1 MLIRLFKS
9 FTRKTT
15 SVAPLG
21 RWNTIVKESDSEDHI
36 KNAIE
41 RNAFW
46 GNHDHCGSEI
56 CKTPI
61 PPEKNKYKLEEL
73 MKDPLWPYVL

>member
-15 SVAPLG
+15 SAPLG
-21 RWNTIVKESDSEDHI
+21 RWNTIVKESEPEIHV

-41 RNAFW
+41 RNAF
-46 GNHDHCGSEI
+46 
-56 CKTPI
+56 
-61 PPEKNKYKLEEL
+61 
-73 MKDPLWPYVL
+73 

>member
-9 FTRKTT
+9 FTKKTT
-15 SVAPLG
+15 SAPLG
-21 RWNTIVKESDSEDHI
+21 RWNTIVKESEPEIHV

-61 PPEKNKYKLEEL
+61 PPKTEEL
-73 MKDPLWPYVL
+73 EKIIKDNKWTGPFAV

>member
-15 SVAPLG
+15 TAPLG
-21 RWNTIVKESDSEDHI
+21 RWNTIVKESESEIHV

-46 GNHDHCGSEI
+46 GNHDHCGSEL

-61 PPEKNKYKLEEL
+61 PEKEIKNDSKQGYEINEL
-73 MKDPLWPYVL
+73 LIK

>member
-1 MLIRLFKS
+1 MLIRILKS

-15 SVAPLG
+15 SAPLG
-21 RWNTIVKESDSEDHI
+21 RWNTIVKESESEIHV

-41 RNAFW
+41 RNSYW
-46 GNHDHCGSEI
+46 GNHDHCGSEL

-61 PPEKNKYKLEEL
+61 PEKEIKNDSKQGCEINEL
-73 MKDPLWPYVL
+73 LIK

>member
-1 MLIRLFKS
+1 MLIRLIKS

-15 SVAPLG
+15 TAPLG
-21 RWNTIVKESDSEDHI
+21 RWNTIVKEEEPDIHV

-61 PPEKNKYKLEEL
+61 PPKKEEL
-73 MKDPLWPYVL
+73 EKIIKDSKWNDPYAV

>member
-1 MLIRLFKS
+1 MLIRILKS
-9 FTRKTT
+9 FTRKNTT
-15 SVAPLG
+15 APLG
-21 RWNTIVKESDSEDHI
+21 RWNTIVKESDSEANV

-61 PPEKNKYKLEEL
+61 PPKKKKYKLEEL

>member
-15 SVAPLG
+15 SAPLG
-21 RWNTIVKESDSEDHI
+21 RWNTIVKESEPEI
-36 KNAIE
+36 NVKNAIE

-46 GNHDHCGSEI
+46 GNHDHCGSEL

-61 PPEKNKYKLEEL
+61 IPEKNIKNNSKQDCEINEL
-73 MKDPLWPYVL
+73 LVK

>member
-1 MLIRLFKS
+1 MLIRLIKS

-15 SVAPLG
+15 TAPLG
-21 RWNTIVKESDSEDHI
+21 RWNTIVKEEEPDIHV

-46 GNHDHCGSEI
+46 GNHDHCGSEL
-56 CKTPI
+56 CQTPI
-61 PPEKNKYKLEEL
+61 PKKEEKNIETL
-73 MKDPLWPYVL
+73 MKDPNWQHTL